1 MSIEGITID
10 EVLLD
15 ENDNPIL
22 DENGDPLVVR
32 YALLSRA
39 LFNGD
44 DLLTTEHGRRAGLT
58 TSGEFGGTGIPQLFV
73 MQGYGISANAV
84 EVTGCVVDFEGLPI
98 QQPFMFDLWLSDSF
112 AGEGL
117 TATTPSGGVVIGDYG
132 TIIATYTASKAWKI
146 QADADG
152 LFQIVITDTSKT
164 PYVVCGC
171 LDNVVKVGV
180 ALAEED
186 YG

>member
-15 ENDNPIL
+15 ENDDPIL
-22 DENGDPLVVR
+22 DENGDPIVVR
-32 YALLSRA
+32 YALLSKARFA
-39 LFNGD
+39 GD
-44 DLLTTEHGRRAGLT
+44 PLLTTVHGRRAGLT
-58 TSGEFGGTGIPQLFV
+58 MSGEVGGTGLPQIFV
-73 MQGYGISANAV
+73 MDAYGISANAV
-84 EVTGCVVDFEGLPI
+84 EITGCVVDFEGEPI

-117 TATTPSGGVVIGDYG
+117 TATTPSGGVAIGDYG
-132 TIIATYTASKAWKI
+132 AIIATYTASKAWKI
-146 QADADG
+146 QADEDG
-152 LFQIVITDTSKT
+152 LFQIVITDTALT
-164 PYVVCGC
+164 PYVVCAC